1 MKTAMDIVYV
11 RGLRIDTLIGIHD
24 FEREHRQTVVLDL
37 ELGYD
42 IRAAA
47 ASEDI
52 TLTLD
57 YQAISARLF
66 DFVRSSEFL
75 LVETLAERCAQLI
88 LQEFSVPWLRLRLSK
103 PGALDYADDVGI
115 VIERGERG

>member
-1 MKTAMDIVYV
+1 MDIVYV

-57 YQAISARLF
+57 YQAISERLF
-66 DFVRSSEFL
+66 DFVRASEFL
-75 LVETLAERCAQLI
+75 LVETLAERCAELI
-88 LQEFSVPWLRLRLSK
+88 LREFSVPWLRLRLSK
-103 PGALDYADDVGI
+103 PGALHYADDVGI
-115 VIERGERG
+115 VIERGERSG

>member
-1 MKTAMDIVYV
+1 MKAAMDIVYV

-47 ASEDI
+47 A
-52 TLTLD
+52 
-57 YQAISARLF
+57 
-66 DFVRSSEFL
+66 
-75 LVETLAERCAQLI
+75 
-88 LQEFSVPWLRLRLSK
+88 
-103 PGALDYADDVGI
+103 
-115 VIERGERG
+115 